1 LQDSYFSQKDAYD
14 KEVSLIKEEVLPNV
28 KNKIC
33 KVEDNKNSS
42 NEKTIFVSIT
52 TPSSEA
58 YLKMANAR
66 YRVGNLRIAIKEI
79 NRSIAINPLNSF
91 AYNLRGKILMS
102 MGYLN
107 SALVDFDKAIKLNP
121 EETEFYIHRV
131 DILLKKDLYTQA
143 LSDFDKIISLDP
155 KSNIWFLRRG
165 LLKIKQSK
173 YDEALA
179 DISKY
184 ITFEKNNSL
193 AYRSRGIIYLNFGN
207 FDKACSDLSI
217 SKNLNDNKTE
227 KLLKFINSKNPD
239 LCNSTETKTSN
250 NSNSITKKE
259 NVKELNVKKVCDKN
273 TFVKFDDKESCF
285 Y

>member
-1 LQDSYFSQKDAYD
+1 
-14 KEVSLIKEEVLPNV
+14 
-28 KNKIC
+28 
-33 KVEDNKNSS
+33 
-42 NEKTIFVSIT
+42 
-52 TPSSEA
+52 
-58 YLKMANAR
+58 
-66 YRVGNLRIAIKEI
+66 
-79 NRSIAINPLNSF
+79 
-91 AYNLRGKILMS
+91 MS

-121 EETEFYIHRV
+121 EVTEFYIHRV
-131 DILLKKDLYTQA
+131 DILLKKDLYTDA
-143 LSDFDKIISLDP
+143 LSDFDKIISLEP

-207 FDKACSDLSI
+207 FEKACSDLSI
-217 SKNLNDNKTE
+217 SKDLNDNKTE

-239 LCNSTETKTSN
+239 ICNSTSTKTSN
-250 NSNSITKKE
+250 NSNTITNDE
-259 NVKELNVKKVCDKN
+259 NVKELIKK
-273 TFVKFDDKESCF
+273 SM
-285 Y
+285 